1 MGYNIEISVN
11 MLKETNFFEIERNIQ
26 DTANFYSCNSL
37 HVSSEEDGTKKIP
50 RYHCIFV
57 VNFLDE
63 NFDNFIKFI
72 KVVKKYKS
80 VYIEC
85 IYDNDIYKLIYAS
98 SYYLKNIEK
107 YASKNYKTLIDNDKN
122 FTTNELKLLQEFKK

>member
-11 MLKETNFFEIERNIQ
+11 MLKETNFFEIERNLE
-26 DTANFYSCNSL
+26 DTAKFYNCNHL
-37 HVSSEEDGTKKIP
+37 YITSEEDGTTKIP

-57 VNFLDE
+57 INFLDE
-63 NFDNFIKFI
+63 NFDNFIKFV
-72 KVVKKYKS
+72 KFAKKYKS
-80 VYIEC
+80 GYIEC

-107 YASKNYKTLIDNDKN
+107 DATKKYKTLIDDDKN
-122 FTTNELKLLQEFKK
+122 FTPNELKLLQEFR

>member
-72 KVVKKYKS
+72 KV
-80 VYIEC
+80 
-85 IYDNDIYKLIYAS
+85 
-98 SYYLKNIEK
+98 
-107 YASKNYKTLIDNDKN
+107 LIDICVTTYF
-122 FTTNELKLLQEFKK
+122 FTGMVVTPIRYKRLTAIQEFIW